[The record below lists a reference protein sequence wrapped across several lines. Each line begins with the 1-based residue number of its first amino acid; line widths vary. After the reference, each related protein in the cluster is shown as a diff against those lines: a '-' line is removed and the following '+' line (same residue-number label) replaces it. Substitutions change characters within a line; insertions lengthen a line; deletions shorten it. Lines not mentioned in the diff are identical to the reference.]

1 MKTDTYNKSTVWF
14 LSTPIQINGC
24 SGVNNGPRMIRGLF
38 FCFSANP
45 MIVQSVLHIVS
56 GCRIFDRFGR
66 GEVKRGLLFW
76 PKAVSE
82 KNMYVLVTFC
92 EVVPSIDILESFFIR
107 QNSGFGGGNGQFAR
121 GFPDGYT

>member
-1 MKTDTYNKSTVWF
+1 
-14 LSTPIQINGC
+14 
-24 SGVNNGPRMIRGLF
+24 
-38 FCFSANP
+38 

-56 GCRIFDRFGR
+56 GCGSFDRLGR